1 MYNETFYWKFITSL
15 RCHVASWQIIWHCPQ
30 ICKPPAPNGENKV
43 FCLWWGWETTIERSQ
58 WQTHKQTLGNLLSF
72 SLTVAWHLGF
82 REWWLRIPDIFAAS
96 ETHERDREGYD
107 QKPKESMSICTIN
120 CADIHNLLLCCDCTP
135 REKLIERCPN
145 DNLLPLNPTWFL
157 KYLLYGDNPIYQKV
171 FFLMF
176 LFISNKL
183 IQIKRYFWQFS

>member
-15 RCHVASWQIIWHCPQ
+15 RCRVASWQIIWHCPQ

-58 WQTHKQTLGNLLSF
+58 WQKHKQTLGNLLSF

-96 ETHERDREGYD
+96 ETHEREREGYD

-120 CADIHNLLLCCDCTP
+120 CADIHNSCYVVIVLQ
-135 REKLIERCPN
+135 EKNSFNTVLMTTYCPWIQ
-145 DNLLPLNPTWFL
+145 PGSLNIYCMVTIQFIK
-157 KYLLYGDNPIYQKV
+157 KY
-171 FFLMF
+171 FF
-176 LFISNKL
+176 
-183 IQIKRYFWQFS
+183 